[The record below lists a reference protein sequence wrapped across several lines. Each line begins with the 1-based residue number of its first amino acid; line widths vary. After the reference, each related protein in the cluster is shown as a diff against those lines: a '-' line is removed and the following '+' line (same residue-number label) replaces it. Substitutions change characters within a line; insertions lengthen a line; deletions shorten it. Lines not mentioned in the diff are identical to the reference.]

1 MASHATGRSGPSP
14 VVEIDALSVR
24 LLLHREQTRS
34 IREYMIRLLKG
45 KRGERD
51 EFWPLHGVSFAVTP
65 GEILGII
72 GPNGAGK
79 STLLRV
85 IAGIIPPSLGR
96 VIVRGGVAP
105 LIDLGAGFDVE
116 LTGREN
122 IYLYGSL
129 LGFSQKDLE
138 GRFDRIVEFAEMGE
152 FIDVPLKNYSVGMSA
167 RLGFAIATDMAPD
180 LLLMDEIF
188 AVGDANF
195 QTKCR
200 ARMEAFTSKG
210 VTMLLVS
217 HSLDLI
223 RSTCPRTLFL
233 NHGQIVAIGPTA
245 EVVAEYQRFSASGS
259 S

>member
-1 MASHATGRSGPSP
+1 MVSHATGRSGPSP

-24 LLLHREQTRS
+24 LLLHQEQTRS
-34 IREYMIRLLKG
+34 IREYVIRLLKR
-45 KRGERD
+45 KRVGRD
-51 EFWPLHGVSFAVTP
+51 EFWPLHGVSFTVP
-65 GEILGII
+65 RGEILGII

-96 VIVRGGVAP
+96 VIVRGEIAP
-105 LIDLGAGFDVE
+105 LIDLGAGFDPE

-138 GRFDRIVEFAEMGE
+138 GRFTRIVEFAEMGE

-167 RLGFAIATDMAPD
+167 RLAFAIATDVEPD
-180 LLLMDEIF
+180 LLLIDEIF
-188 AVGDANF
+188 AVGDASF

-200 ARMEAFTSKG
+200 ARMGAFTSKG

-233 NHGQIVAIGPTA
+233 NHGQIVALGPTD
-245 EVVAEYQRFSASGS
+245 EVVAEYQRFSS